1 MNLWPLIIKFY
12 LVTKMITHLAR
23 RNTRLCCRTTV
34 ILSNQTALFSSDNS
48 DHTEDDN
55 FVKFTKTIE
64 KFKDLVDPEDQR
76 IDPSESETINEILRT
91 NHLAKKV
98 LARHDVQD
106 HEYGGYRE
114 ESLKEL
120 ESQMPDSR
128 TRPSLMSD
136 VLPCAFGAV
145 NQFNKAI
152 LPPSLYNKFQ
162 SAIEVAVQEEN
173 DEQLRILNEKKI
185 ENQE

>member
-1 MNLWPLIIKFY
+1 M
-12 LVTKMITHLAR
+12 TK
-23 RNTRLCCRTTV
+23 
-34 ILSNQTALFSSDNS
+34 
-48 DHTEDDN
+48 
-55 FVKFTKTIE
+55 
-64 KFKDLVDPEDQR
+64 
-76 IDPSESETINEILRT
+76 
-91 NHLAKKV
+91 
-98 LARHDVQD
+98 HDVQD

-114 ESLKEL
+114 TSLKQI
-120 ESQMPDSR
+120 ESQMPDYR

-136 VLPCAFGAV
+136 ILPCAFGAV
-145 NQFNKAI
+145 NQLNKAI